1 MGKINNYP
9 ELSSVNGDEVLVAE
23 TFNGTRSL
31 PIKALNNFFEKTD
44 NWRMIIDYTVPS
56 DVAFVE
62 FKQDKDGNPFE
73 LKKCKVILSIPISSS
88 LNTGMQYPTIAFR
101 EEIVADP
108 ENTGFKY
115 YATSIMLSKNASYSA
130 YSPTCETLISA
141 NSIPFFEC
149 HAFMN
154 AVGLNS
160 YGAQGDYTT
169 KSAAQS
175 ANTVYDKMN
184 YFRFW
189 DDNDSAAKQIPKGT
203 IIRMWGVDYD

>member
-44 NWRMIIDYTVPS
+44 NWRTIIDYTVPS

-73 LKKCKVILSIPISSS
+73 LKKCEVLLAIPSGANAS
-88 LNTGMQYPTIAFR
+88 LGMQYPTIAFR

-108 ENTGFKY
+108 EDEKTKY
-115 YATSIMLSKNASYSA
+115 YAVSIMMSKGASFTSFE
-130 YSPTCETLISA
+130 SKCHTLISA
-141 NSIPFFEC
+141 TSIPFFKC
-149 HAFMN
+149 SAAMGM
-154 AVGLNS
+154 VGIDS
-160 YGAQGDYTT
+160 FGAQVDYTS
-169 KSAAQS
+169 KHAAQS
-175 ANTVYDKMN
+175 ANIEYNKIN
-184 YFRFW
+184 YFKLF
-189 DDNDSAAKQIPKGT
+189 DDNSDSSKLIPQGT
-203 IIRMWGVDYD
+203 VIRMWGVDYD